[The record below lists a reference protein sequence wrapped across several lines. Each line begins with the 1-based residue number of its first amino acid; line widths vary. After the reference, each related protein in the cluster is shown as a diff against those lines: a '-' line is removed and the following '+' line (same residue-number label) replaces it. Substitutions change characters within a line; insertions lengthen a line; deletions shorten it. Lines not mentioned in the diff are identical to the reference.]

1 MARLRLIS
9 FGDSSH
15 DSPTTVCFFAR
26 GGIDGFSRAF
36 PGVFAARLT
45 VCSYDPRK
53 KSREGVFAPRRANW
67 RIASRVFAV

>member
-1 MARLRLIS
+1 MTHQRRSAFS
-9 FGDSSH
+9 
-15 DSPTTVCFFAR
+15 AR
-26 GGIDGFSRAF
+26 GGIDGFLRAF

-53 KSREGVFAPRRANW
+53 KSREGVFAQRRANW